1 MCVAGAG
8 YPGGSGAGWGRVMM
22 RTLIVAGLAM
32 LSACG
37 SGQTEEDGRSGLLV
51 VAEAPDN
58 ASAAPAVRPAA
69 LTIACAPPGEAAF
82 REACAVDR
90 LTDARGQ
97 VLTIRLPDGGFR
109 RLRVSDDGRDVT
121 AADGSERAVVRR
133 SAEGIE
139 VELGGARFR
148 LPARAG
154 ADAPG

>member
-1 MCVAGAG
+1 MT
-8 YPGGSGAGWGRVMM
+8 M

-37 SGQTEEDGRSGLLV
+37 SGQTDDDAQSGLPV
-51 VAEAPDN
+51 VVEAPDN
-58 ASAAPAVRPAA
+58 ASAPSAARPAA
-69 LTIACAPPGEAAF
+69 LTIPCAPPGEAAF
-82 REACAVDR
+82 RQVCAVDR

-121 AADGSERAVVRR
+121 AADGSERAAVRR
-133 SAEGIE
+133 GAEGIE

-148 LPARAG
+148 LPARTG
-154 ADAPG
+154 ANAPG